1 MRPRTTLRAVLAAL
15 VGATALLAAPVPA
28 QEAPAEEEADPP
40 PYLAR
45 PAEEAEERT
54 PAGPPETTGS
64 ATPGA
69 QPGADSGAGPGAGP
83 DDEPEEI
90 RLLQVPEPDLSEL
103 EPAVAE
109 QLTATRNQLQGLIT
123 TPDADRA
130 SAAEAFGELGRLYH
144 AYDLTGAAEP
154 AYANALQLA
163 PEDHRWAYYLAYLYQ
178 QQGSFE
184 HAEALYSRA
193 LQIRQTPAAM
203 IHLAEV
209 YLALERPDDAERVLR
224 HALSGAPE
232 LPSAHALLGQ
242 VALSRKEYGLAA
254 EYLEA
259 ALEAV
264 PEANRLHYPLALAY
278 RGLGEVETAQ
288 EHLEQRGEVG
298 VRPHDPLI
306 DELQELKRG
315 ERVHV
320 LRGRT
325 AFRAGDYEAAIQAF
339 RQAVEENP
347 ESVPARVNLG
357 SALGQAHDRI
367 GAVHHFRRALELD
380 PDNATAHYNLG
391 LLLGQ
396 EGGQAGGQDRGQEGG
411 RDEALGHLR
420 RAAELEPRDGEVHRE
435 LARALERLGRSEE
448 ALETYREAAGLAP
461 YDVDARL
468 GEVQLLVDLGRFEEA
483 YERLDECHGLMPR
496 EPRVVN
502 ALARFLAG
510 APEASLRDGER
521 AHELASRLFEIQ
533 PTAAHGET
541 VAMALAEL
549 GRCDE
554 AAAMQR
560 RLIDAHRDAGEME
573 SLEALEATLGRYEAG
588 SPCRPPGGE
597 ND

>member
-1 MRPRTTLRAVLAAL
+1 MRPRTTLRIALAGIA
-15 VGATALLAAPVPA
+15 GATTLLAIPAPA
-28 QEAPAEEEADPP
+28 QEPPSEEADPP

-45 PAEEAEERT
+45 PAEEGAPDER
-54 PAGPPETTGS
+54 AGEAGS
-64 ATPGA
+64 DAPGA
-69 QPGADSGAGPGAGP
+69 AEAADAEG
-83 DDEPEEI
+83 EPEEI
-90 RLLQVPEPDLSEL
+90 RLLQVPEPDLAEL

-109 QLTATRNQLQGLIT
+109 QLTATRRQLQGLINAEGT
-123 TPDADRA
+123 DRA
-130 SAAEAFGELGRLYH
+130 SAAEAYGELGRLYH
-144 AYDLTGAAEP
+144 AYDFTGAAEP
-154 AYANALQLA
+154 AYVNALQLA

-178 QQGSFE
+178 QQGKFE
-184 HAEALYSRA
+184 HAEALYGRA
-193 LQIRQTPAAM
+193 LEIRQTPAAM

-209 YLALERPDDAERVLR
+209 YLDLERPDDAERVLR

-242 VALSRKEYGLAA
+242 VALSRKEYGLAV

-264 PEANRLHYPLALAY
+264 PEANRLHYPLAMAY
-278 RGLGEVETAQ
+278 RGLGETDQAQ

-298 VRPHDPLI
+298 VRPHDPLL

-315 ERVHV
+315 ERIHV

-325 AFRAGDYEAAIQAF
+325 AFRAGDYVAAIEAF
-339 RQAVEENP
+339 RQAVEESP

-357 SALGQAHDRI
+357 SALGQANDRI
-367 GAVHHFRRALELD
+367 GAVHHFRKALDVD

-391 LLLGQ
+391 VLLGQ
-396 EGGQAGGQDRGQEGG
+396 GGG
-411 RDEALGHLR
+411 RDGTHDEALEHLR
-420 RAAELEPRDGEVHRE
+420 RAAELEPRDGEIHRE
-435 LARALERLGRSEE
+435 LARALERRGRTEE

-461 YDVDARL
+461 YDVDGRL
-468 GEVQLLVDLGRFEEA
+468 GEVQLLVDLGRLEEA
-483 YERLDECHGLMPR
+483 FERLDEAHALMPR

-510 APEASLRDGER
+510 SPEPSLRDGER
-521 AHELASRLFEIQ
+521 AHELADRLFEIQ

-541 VAMALAEL
+541 VAMALAQL

-560 RLIDAHRDAGEME
+560 RLVEAHREAGETG
-573 SLEALEATLGRYEAG
+573 SLEALERTLARYEAG
-588 SPCRPPGGE
+588 PPCRPPGGE
-597 ND
+597 NG